1 MSLASVGSLLLGI
14 FATGRVQLEKNSG
27 LPYIRLGAI
36 VQMGMIV
43 ADHYVNFGNR
53 VVSAYRPNYGV
64 PRCRI
69 ARRITVCMTGQWA

>member
-53 VVSAYRPNYGV
+53 VVSAYRN
-64 PRCRI
+64 
-69 ARRITVCMTGQWA
+69 TVQIMVYRDATLLEGSQFV